1 MSIVV
6 VATIYPLPEHRD
18 EVIAA
23 FRDAVPTVH
32 GEPGCAL
39 YALHEGPDRLV
50 MIEQWESRQA
60 LEIHSKGDALRA
72 LNPRLK
78 DKLAAETEVLVFD
91 PLPAGDDDRG
101 RLRP

>member
-1 MSIVV
+1 VSIVV
-6 VATIYPLPEHRD
+6 VATIYPQPEHRD
-18 EVIAA
+18 AVIAA
-23 FRDAVPTVH
+23 FRDAVPAVH
-32 GEPGCAL
+32 REPGCAL

-91 PLPAGDDDRG
+91 PLPVGDDERG